1 MRKAKTED
9 VEKEEKKLSSK
20 TSKINKNSKNNKKNI
35 KKKRRW
41 PIVLLVIVII
51 IGIAAGIFYYRV
63 QKLGG
68 GLGGTIAATLG
79 HDENTRK
86 NLDTLTTLV
95 LGESLNLT
103 DTIILFS
110 YNPRTQEA
118 SMLSI
123 PRDTFIGN
131 DPDEATAFDKI
142 NSVYQ
147 FGVDKI
153 LKEVSELTGFD
164 VENYVVVDTAGFKEL
179 VDTIG
184 GVTFNVPMDMK
195 YDSYSQGLHIDLKA
209 GEQVLDGDKAEQ
221 LVRFRHNNDG
231 STYPASYGL
240 EDEGRMK
247 TQQAFLTE
255 LAKQTLTVG
264 NIPKI
269 MDILDIAN
277 KYVKTNM
284 DFNMLKDYVP
294 YLVELNMN
302 DIKKDTLP
310 GEPALTNGVWV
321 YLADEEDA
329 PKVINELFPK
339 SMLYN
344 IEETDDNTIS
354 NSTVNEESNETTAE
368 NEIDT
373 TSTNIDK
380 EDIKIEL
387 LNATDNIKNISKMS
401 NLLEDLGY
409 NVTKTGNTNSASK
422 TVIINRSNVSEEFL
436 DEIKQELKT
445 AEVEEGGETTVDITI
460 IIGQDY
466 ENSTE
471 SSN

>member
-1 MRKAKTED
+1 MKKTKTEEI
-9 VEKEEKKLSSK
+9 EKDE
-20 TSKINKNSKNNKKNI
+20 KNSKNRNYRNGKNNKKNA

-41 PIVLLVIVII
+41 PIVLLVIILI

-103 DTIILFS
+103 DTIMLFS

-123 PRDTFIGN
+123 PRDTFIGD
-131 DPDEATAFDKI
+131 DPDEATAWDKI

-147 FGVDKI
+147 LGVDK
-153 LKEVSELTGFD
+153 LLEDVSNLTGID
-164 VENYVVVDTAGFKEL
+164 VKNYVTVDTAGFKEL

-231 STYPASYGL
+231 TTYPASYGL

-269 MDILDIAN
+269 MSIIDIAN
-277 KYVKTNM
+277 KYVETNM

-294 YLVELNMN
+294 YLVELNMS

-344 IEETDDNTIS
+344 IEETEDTNTIS
-354 NSTVNEESNETTAE
+354 NSTVNEESNQLEDNTTISGSIE
-368 NEIDT
+368 
-373 TSTNIDK
+373 K

-409 NVTKTGNTNSASK
+409 NVTKTGNTNAAKK
-422 TVIINRSNVSEEFL
+422 TVIINRGNVSDSFI
-436 DEIKQELKT
+436 DEIKQTLNT
-445 AEVEEGGETTVDITI
+445 AEVEQGGETTVDITI

-466 ENSTE
+466 EDLIQD
-471 SSN
+471 

>member
-1 MRKAKTED
+1 MKKTKTEEI
-9 VEKEEKKLSSK
+9 EKDE
-20 TSKINKNSKNNKKNI
+20 KNSKNRNYRNGKNNKKNA

-41 PIVLLVIVII
+41 PIVLLVIILI

-103 DTIILFS
+103 DTIMLFS

-123 PRDTFIGN
+123 PRDTFIGD
-131 DPDEATAFDKI
+131 DPDEATAWDKI

-147 FGVDKI
+147 LGVDK
-153 LKEVSELTGFD
+153 LLEDVSNLTGID
-164 VENYVVVDTAGFKEL
+164 VKNYVTVDTAGFKEL

-231 STYPASYGL
+231 TTYPASYGL

-269 MDILDIAN
+269 MSIIDIAN
-277 KYVKTNM
+277 KYVETNM

-294 YLVELNMN
+294 YLVELNMS

-344 IEETDDNTIS
+344 IEETEDTNTIS
-354 NSTVNEESNETTAE
+354 NSTVNEESNQLEDNTTISGSIE
-368 NEIDT
+368 
-373 TSTNIDK
+373 K

-409 NVTKTGNTNSASK
+409 NVTKTGNTNAAKK
-422 TVIINRSNVSEEFL
+422 TVIINRGNVSDNFI
-436 DEIKQELKT
+436 DEIKQTLNT
-445 AEVEEGGETTVDITI
+445 AEVEQGGETTVDITI

-466 ENSTE
+466 EDLIQD
-471 SSN
+471 

>member
-1 MRKAKTED
+1 MKKNKTEET
-9 VEKEEKKLSSK
+9 EKEEKKSS
-20 TSKINKNSKNNKKNI
+20 NKNNKGSKNSKKNI

-41 PIVLLVIVII
+41 PIVLLIILLI

-95 LGESLNLT
+95 LGKSQNLT
-103 DTIILFS
+103 DTIMLFA

-123 PRDTFIGN
+123 PRDTFIGD
-131 DPDEATAFDKI
+131 DPDEATAWDKI

-147 FGVDKI
+147 LSVDKL
-153 LKEVSELTGFD
+153 LKDVSELTGLD
-164 VENYVVVDTAGFKEL
+164 VQNYVMVDTAGFKEL

-264 NIPKI
+264 NIPNI
-269 MDILDIAN
+269 MNIIDIAN
-277 KYVKTNM
+277 RYVETNM

-294 YLVELNMN
+294 YLVELNMSE
-302 DIKKDTLP
+302 IKKDTLP

-321 YLADEEDA
+321 YLADEEEA
-329 PKVINELFPK
+329 PAVIDELFPK

-344 IEETDDNTIS
+344 IEEPEDSNTIS
-354 NSTVNEESNETTAE
+354 NSTINEENIQSTVD
-368 NEIDT
+368 NEIGNT
-373 TSTNIDK
+373 TSSSTNK

-387 LNATDNIKNISKMS
+387 LNATDNIRNISKMS
-401 NLLEDLGY
+401 NLLENLGY
-409 NVTKTGNTNSASK
+409 SVTKTGNTNAANK
-422 TVIINRSNVSEEFL
+422 TVIINRSNVSSDII
-436 DEIKQELKT
+436 DEIKQELNT
-445 AEVEEGGETTVDITI
+445 AEVEEGGETTVDMTI

-466 ENSTE
+466 EDAEETAN
-471 SSN
+471 